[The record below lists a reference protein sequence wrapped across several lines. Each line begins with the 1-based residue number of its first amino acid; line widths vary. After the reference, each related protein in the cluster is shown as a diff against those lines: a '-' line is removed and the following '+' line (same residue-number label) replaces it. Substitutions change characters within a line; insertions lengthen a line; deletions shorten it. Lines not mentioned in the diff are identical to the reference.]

1 MKLFLMSI
9 GTHPAVWEAS
19 NIKIKLYF
27 LDIFPIKEISKIF
40 PITFEAWAQIIAF
53 VFSLIL
59 FSILADSSIKL
70 SDLSNIMIKY
80 PQVLI
85 NTKVSNDKKNDFY
98 MNTIIKNSIIE
109 VEELLGNK
117 GRVLVR
123 PSGTEPLIRVMLEGE
138 DTNKIEEYAKEIA
151 NIIEKELS

>member
-1 MKLFLMSI
+1 MKRILLGLSFIVLFI
-9 GTHPAVWEAS
+9 VGCT
-19 NIKIKLYF
+19 
-27 LDIFPIKEISKIF
+27 
-40 PITFEAWAQIIAF
+40 
-53 VFSLIL
+53 
-59 FSILADSSIKL
+59 
-70 SDLSNIMIKY
+70 
-80 PQVLI
+80 
-85 NTKVSNDKKNDFY
+85 NT
-98 MNTIIKNSIIE
+98 MNTPTKR

>member
-1 MKLFLMSI
+1 MK
-9 GTHPAVWEAS
+9 
-19 NIKIKLYF
+19 
-27 LDIFPIKEISKIF
+27 
-40 PITFEAWAQIIAF
+40 
-53 VFSLIL
+53 
-59 FSILADSSIKL
+59 
-70 SDLSNIMIKY
+70 KY